1 MQAWEEE
8 WRLAEDEVVPV
19 GYSQEQ
25 GGHLGVQ
32 EEHPG
37 DRLESQARQEP
48 HQATGGRAGKQFNF
62 I

>member
-25 GGHLGVQ
+25 EEHLGVQ

-37 DRLESQARQEP
+37 EELESQAQQELR
-48 HQATGGRAGKQFNF
+48 QATGGRAEG
-62 I
+62 